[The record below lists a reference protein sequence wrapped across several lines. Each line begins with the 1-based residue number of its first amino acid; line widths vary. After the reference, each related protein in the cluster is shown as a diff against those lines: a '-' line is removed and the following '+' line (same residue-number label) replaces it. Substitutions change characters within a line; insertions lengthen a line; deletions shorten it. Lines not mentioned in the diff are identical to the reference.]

1 MELYKKLKD
10 NNGSIHL
17 KTKEEV
23 DQLFSEMQDLNVS
36 VDKNLDFNIRMAIQK
51 VKLQQYYEVKL
62 EEYKSLSHNPV
73 IKSEISEPPVATR
86 AVEKKKTKRKK
97 RKKTSLELHD
107 EWAKSKTKEEI
118 IAINKARVAQ
128 YHPEPDFSKNSTLV
142 YKSRRKIEFEKEM
155 KEKNKNRW
163 VSVVS
168 VPMGGQNKK

>member
-86 AVEKKKTKRKK
+86 AVEKKKTKKKK

-128 YHPEPDFSKNSTLV
+128 YHPEPDFNKNSTLV

>member
-1 MELYKKLKD
+1 MELYKKLKE

-23 DQLFSEMQDLNVS
+23 DQLFHEMQDLNVS
-36 VDKNLDFNIRMAIQK
+36 FDEKLDFNIRMAIPK
-51 VKLQQYYEVKL
+51 VKLQQYYVVKL

-73 IKSEISEPPVATR
+73 IKEEITAPPVAAR
-86 AVEKKKTKRKK
+86 AAEKKKTKKKK
-97 RKKTSLELHD
+97 RKKTSLELYD

-118 IAINKARVAQ
+118 IAINKSRVAQ
-128 YHPEPDFSKNSTLV
+128 YHPKPDFSKSPTLV
-142 YKSRRKIEFEKEM
+142 NKLRRKIEFEKEM

-163 VSVVS
+163 LSVVS